1 MRTAKRL
8 SNAFVHRVL
17 NRVYVD
23 TGDYRN
29 TVFIAGTGR
38 SGTTWLEDIINC
50 AHDHRIL
57 FEPFHSK
64 EVPLLSQWNY
74 RQYLRPDERADR
86 YLTPARKILS
96 GRIRNK
102 WIDQLNM
109 KHLVSRRLIKD
120 IRANLLLRWIHTHFP
135 EVPIVLLLRHPCAVA
150 SSKITLG
157 WKTHLSDLT
166 NQPELVEDHLK
177 PYVPVLDSARDDFD
191 RHVLLWCVENWIPLR
206 QFADGKISN
215 THSNI
220 HVCFYEHL
228 CLQPKREARSL
239 MTYLRRDFNPAS
251 LSTFDKP
258 SALSKQHSAIL
269 NGGNVLDAWR
279 KRIEPA
285 QVERAIELLGAFGLD
300 RIYGAGSLP
309 KLQGGDVLS
318 LFETNAAIPFALD
331 RRSSVPTLTQAPSL
345 S

>member
-1 MRTAKRL
+1 MRTAKRF

-23 TGDYRN
+23 GGDYRN

-38 SGTTWLEDIINC
+38 SGTTWLEDIVNC
-50 AHDHRIL
+50 ARDHRIL

-64 EVPLLSQWNY
+64 EVPLLSQWSY
-74 RQYLRPDERADR
+74 RQYLRPDEHADR
-86 YLTPARKILS
+86 YLMPARKILS

-102 WIDQLNM
+102 WVDQLNM

-120 IRANLLLRWIHTHFP
+120 IRANLLLRWIHEHFP

-150 SSKITLG
+150 SSKIALD
-157 WKTHLSDLT
+157 WKTHLGDLS
-166 NQPELVEDHLK
+166 NQPELVEDYLQ
-177 PYVPVLDSARDDFD
+177 PYLPVLDSARDDFD

-206 QFADGKISN
+206 QFAQDEIPG
-215 THSNI
+215 I

-228 CLQPKREARSL
+228 HLQPEREARSL

-251 LSTFDKP
+251 VSTFDTP
-258 SALSKQHSAIL
+258 SALSKEHSAIL
-269 NGGNVLDAWR
+269 NGGNILDAWR

-285 QVERAIELLGAFGLD
+285 QVEHAIELLSAFGLD
-300 RIYGAGSLP
+300 RIYGTGSLP
-309 KLQGGDVLS
+309 KVQGEDVLS
-318 LFETNAAIPFALD
+318 LFGATAAIPLTLEPRA
-331 RRSSVPTLTQAPSL
+331 SMPSLTQAAPL
-345 S
+345 LT